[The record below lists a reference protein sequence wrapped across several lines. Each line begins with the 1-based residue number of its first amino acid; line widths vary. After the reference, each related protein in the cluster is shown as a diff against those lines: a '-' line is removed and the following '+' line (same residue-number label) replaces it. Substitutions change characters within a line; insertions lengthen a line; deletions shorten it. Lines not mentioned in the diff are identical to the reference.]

1 MNYTVSDF
9 LNTYEAKLKLI
20 AGAGGVSRVIKDVGI
35 LDYELDKSLKGRYFY
50 TSSFRD
56 QLVLTTFLCAKDA
69 PYMIGEGVKHLLK
82 QGAAALAFRNVF
94 RLSIPESAIR
104 FADSRNFPIILIN
117 SMELYFEKIIY
128 DVNRHAERMRNIG
141 FQQDEINVLLSGN
154 LSAGDAR
161 AHARLINPSF
171 EDRFAAVYFKSGEYF
186 GESEFEECF
195 RRYERSPLNTLAS
208 TMCLYKNGA
217 FLFYSSNDTSNS
229 FGDAFAAQ
237 AMREIFPD
245 VENLSAGISRTHF
258 SLTEFSAGIR
268 EGLYAALLGRSL
280 ALPLLH
286 YERLGA
292 YEIIFPFAESLE
304 MQEFRQ
310 RVLEPVSEYDAE
322 NRTNLL
328 DTLRLY
334 IASGCDMHKA
344 ALDAAQHENTIRYR
358 LEKIAT
364 LTGLDFKIQPQ
375 MEELSL
381 AIRIDTCIR
390 LLQNEIV

>member
-1 MNYTVSDF
+1 
-9 LNTYEAKLKLI
+9 
-20 AGAGGVSRVIKDVGI
+20 
-35 LDYELDKSLKGRYFY
+35 
-50 TSSFRD
+50 
-56 QLVLTTFLCAKDA
+56 
-69 PYMIGEGVKHLLK
+69 
-82 QGAAALAFRNVF
+82 
-94 RLSIPESAIR
+94 
-104 FADSRNFPIILIN
+104 
-117 SMELYFEKIIY
+117 MELYFEKIIY

-141 FQQDEINVLLSGN
+141 FQQDEINVLLAGN
-154 LSAGDAR
+154 LSAGDAL

-292 YEIIFPFAESLE
+292 YEIIFPFAGSLE